1 MKININDVLKYYMI
15 PLLKFYKLYRKIA
28 RRFFEY
34 KKWLKLNRLTLSKF
48 KICEKEENYNLFRY
62 LSRDKNRF

>member
-1 MKININDVLKYYMI
+1 MERQLFNYMVQINYLFYTSLLMKININDVLKYYMI

-34 KKWLKLNRLTLSKF
+34 KK
-48 KICEKEENYNLFRY
+48 
-62 LSRDKNRF
+62 